1 MEKVI
6 LSLFAIFSVS
16 LSFISVIFE
25 IFLFN
30 LHPFS
35 GRPAKKFFRRP
46 EFLSLSAELFEKR
59 ISILLIFVV

>member
-35 GRPAKKFFRRP
+35 GPAKKFFRRP